1 MNVNYCTFPKGNTE
15 SFMKWS
21 KISKLAY
28 SIFFSPFLPCQK
40 QTQKSQPVTMAY
52 IQGANTKLAQH
63 CCNFTKAPAAPK
75 GYCPTRTASAAGP
88 GPGWRGS
95 GPLRCPGGP
104 EINSFWHSHYLA
116 IAWPAS
122 KFRVEQQMG
131 VGLQIGRPVF
141 LGGITYLWPEPY
153 RIWPEMGYRW
163 ECVWRG
169 NTAFLI
175 HLSRALQ
182 LRPLNGVQKQS
193 TNVQSGINCEW
204 GGFNLGTAEEAY
216 F

>member
-40 QTQKSQPVTMAY
+40 QTQKSQPVTVAN
-52 IQGANTKLAQH
+52 IQGAGTKLAQH
-63 CCNFTKAPAAPK
+63 RSNFTKAPDAPK
-75 GYCPTRTASAAGP
+75 GYCPTRRPPSLP
-88 GPGWRGS
+88 GARLEGLL
-95 GPLRCPGGP
+95 PLPCSGGP
-104 EINSFWHSHYLA
+104 VINSLWHSHYLA

-131 VGLQIGRPVF
+131 VGPRIGRPVF

-182 LRPLNGVQKQS
+182 LRPLDGVQKQS

-204 GGFNLGTAEEAY
+204 GGFNPGTAEEAY